1 MLQVKKVN
9 ESNREHVIDCLR
21 LDVVR
26 HVFAYYDIQHE
37 PKHTTVYAAFD
48 NGSLKGYILIYTA
61 LQFPSVILECE
72 NDVAERLVEYAP
84 ENRFIMHVSPDLL
97 PVVKR
102 KIPKAKCYVENWM
115 LVKKG
120 KASFFRSKLVHKLRT
135 RDDASQLS
143 TLLSSRE
150 DRSRR
155 TTDEYSTLISKQPT
169 YGAFVDGE
177 LASYAGSFIQLPQI
191 WMIGGVYTH
200 PKHRSKGYATL
211 ATSAVTE
218 EALKNAETAAL
229 FVRSDNYSAIRVY
242 QKIGYNKIGEKLWV
256 DVGTGIKP

>member
-1 MLQVKKVN
+1 M
-9 ESNREHVIDCLR
+9 IDCLR

-26 HVFAYYDIQHE
+26 HVFGYYDIQHE
-37 PKHTTVYAAFD
+37 PERTSVYAAFD
-48 NGSLKGYILIYTA
+48 NGSLKGYILIYTG

-72 NDVAERLVEYAP
+72 KDVAEKLVEYLP
-84 ENRFIMHVSPDLL
+84 ENRFIMHIAPDLL

-135 RDDASQLS
+135 KDDASQLA

-155 TTDEYSTLISKQPT
+155 TTNEYSTLISKQPT
-169 YGAFVDGE
+169 YGVFVDGE
-177 LASYAGSFIQLPQI
+177 LVSYAGSFIQLPQV

-200 PKHRSKGYATL
+200 PNHRNKEYATL
-211 ATSAVTE
+211 ATSAVTK
-218 EALKNAETAAL
+218 EALKISETAAL
-229 FVRSDNYSAIRVY
+229 FVRFDNYPAVRVY
-242 QKIGYNKIGEKLWV
+242 EKIGYKKIGEKLWV
-256 DVGTGIKP
+256 DVGTGMKP